1 MDSSSSGG
9 PQVAVA
15 VRGDGR
21 GSRRAAQWAAASL
34 PPAAGRV
41 VLVHVIPPLAFV
53 PTPCKESPAFFLNG
67 LPLSLLLDSVATDS
81 RELMMVVCPFLAAGE
96 LVPVERMDRGTVEM
110 YAEDRRA
117 RAQDVFLPSRRI
129 CCRRPVSSDPL
140 LLTAAAPP
148 ILASD
153 RHPSLANLRP
163 QVETVVLEGNSVAEA
178 LVRYAAE
185 SGVHSLV
192 LGSASLSWLRM

>member
-34 PPAAGRV
+34 SPAAGRV

-53 PTPCKESPAFFLNG
+53 PTPCKESPAFSLDHS
-67 LPLSLLLDSVATDS
+67 LSLLLDSVATDS

-117 RAQDVFLPSRRI
+117 RAQDVFLPFRRI
-129 CCRRPVSSDPL
+129 CGRRPVSSDPV
-140 LLTAAAPP
+140 LLTAATKV
-148 ILASD
+148 
-153 RHPSLANLRP
+153 PSFFSVLQLLRP
-163 QVETVVLEGNSVAEA
+163 FLLLTGIRPS
-178 LVRYAAE
+178 RICDRRWRRWFWK
-185 SGVHSLV
+185 GT
-192 LGSASLSWLRM
+192 ASRRRW